1 MDRLKDLMFV
11 AIYFAACALLAL
23 VFLRGLLEVVRYAL
37 FL

>member
-11 AIYFAACALLAL
+11 AVYFAAVAVLAL
-23 VFLRGLLEVVRYAL
+23 VFLRGIIEVVRYAL